1 MRITRPYP
9 IPTLR
14 TKRVLALACGGSH
27 AFAIVTEAS
36 GSGTLTLG
44 PLPRGEATH
53 NGAAGGVLMA
63 WGASFVGALGFTD
76 AVQSYTPRIVNF
88 PDAPPGALVTYVA
101 AGLVSSAAV
110 VNGKKLYMW
119 GDASYGRLGLGDV
132 GYAATPVPI
141 REPTPLELVHPD
153 GTSLL
158 PVQVGC
164 GGSFSTFLAHS
175 PMQPPGSGCYLFT
188 SGVIGADLFISEASP
203 GKPDARSDG
212 ADAGGVVSVSVR
224 DPVLADNPDS
234 KPAPVQLVPTLC
246 TALGSAPTCVQVAAA
261 ATHYAVI
268 ARCAR
273 PTSVAANT
281 MLTAAAR
288 ALGSKVAS
296 GAAVMPPPSEP
307 TKVRGSLYTAGFGFL
322 GQREPSRGEQGI
334 TVCIEPRPV
343 AGALEDEDIAEVS
356 CGHYFTIARNV
367 HGEMFGFGANEFGNL
382 NTGRYVDIAMPT
394 SAKELEKA
402 HVEALACGGD
412 FCIALRYPGLLGDAK
427 ARHAAKNAFSKW
439 RSRAKARRATSG
451 ADRLNDVLHDMMGSA
466 GIEGDLASMNLSE
479 LFGALLTASKSA
491 DAGDAAEEANAEF
504 MAEAGAVLEEAA
516 GIASDA
522 GAVSEV
528 TAGSRAS
535 VVRRKPRLTMRASI
549 AAPAAALL

>member
-1 MRITRPYP
+1 MCVCVCVCVYQSSMLGCAPLPLFAELPPSWCLPACASRHASVRATMCLCGVRARAGACCSRAPTLMVVCCLDTLQRVPLPRIGAGCGPAGQLGIDTTTLRSTRPYP
-9 IPTLR
+9 IPALR

-36 GSGTLTLG
+36 GSGAMTLG

-63 WGASFVGALGFTD
+63 WGASFVGALGFAD
-76 AVQSYTPRIVNF
+76 AVQSYTPRVVNF

-110 VNGKKLYMW
+110 VNGKKLYVW

-141 REPTPLELVHPD
+141 REPTPLELTHPD
-153 GTSLL
+153 GTSLV

-164 GGSFSTFLAHS
+164 GGSFSAFLARP
-175 PMQPPGSGCYLFT
+175 PMQPPGSGCYLLT
-188 SGVIGADLFISEASP
+188 SGVIGADLYISEASP

-212 ADAGGVVSVSVR
+212 ADAGGAVSVSVR

-246 TALGSAPTCVQVAAA
+246 TALGSEPTCVQVAAA

-281 MLTAAAR
+281 MLTVAAR
-288 ALGSKVAS
+288 ALSSKAAS
-296 GAAVMPPPSEP
+296 GAAVVPPPSEP

-322 GQREPSRGEQGI
+322 G
-334 TVCIEPRPV
+334 
-343 AGALEDEDIAEVS
+343 
-356 CGHYFTIARNV
+356 
-367 HGEMFGFGANEFGNL
+367 
-382 NTGRYVDIAMPT
+382 
-394 SAKELEKA
+394 
-402 HVEALACGGD
+402 
-412 FCIALRYPGLLGDAK
+412 
-427 ARHAAKNAFSKW
+427 
-439 RSRAKARRATSG
+439 
-451 ADRLNDVLHDMMGSA
+451 
-466 GIEGDLASMNLSE
+466 
-479 LFGALLTASKSA
+479 
-491 DAGDAAEEANAEF
+491 
-504 MAEAGAVLEEAA
+504 
-516 GIASDA
+516 
-522 GAVSEV
+522 
-528 TAGSRAS
+528 
-535 VVRRKPRLTMRASI
+535 
-549 AAPAAALL
+549 